1 MIICFL
7 KHLII
12 VISNWISLKVNKSK
26 KSIVVVSI
34 YLLSVIIFMNVSNN
48 SLGAREIPEAKSIY
62 DTETMHLPKSVGY
75 FVVLIANEAH
85 EDWSEEKRKLLTD
98 HNPYFVS
105 THIVLPKGTE
115 IVFLNADAPWNTPHS
130 HTNLEDSSGNVIY
143 STGKMEYDDAKSIA
157 IRKLLYY

>member
-1 MIICFL
+1 
-7 KHLII
+7 
-12 VISNWISLKVNKSK
+12 
-26 KSIVVVSI
+26 
-34 YLLSVIIFMNVSNN
+34 
-48 SLGAREIPEAKSIY
+48 
-62 DTETMHLPKSVGY
+62 MHLPKSVGY

-105 THIVLPKGTE
+105 THIVLPKGTA

-130 HTNLEDSSGNVIY
+130 HTNLEDSYGNVIY